1 VREREGREGG
11 REGGF
16 SVFLK
21 AKSEKR
27 MMGFGGAG
35 GGGGGG
41 MVAPLPTSTI
51 YVCNLPSGTDENL
64 LADHFGKIGLLKVR
78 ILLSPPPS
86 PLSPLSSVFQFHWV
100 IFRRSS
106 VFWSFDF
113 AVVLAVLWEKPL
125 VVLLFGLS
133 FLLLLTCNSMGPC
146 PLRDHLF

>member
-1 VREREGREGG
+1 M
-11 REGGF
+11 
-16 SVFLK
+16 K
-21 AKSEKR
+21 AKSKKR

-86 PLSPLSSVFQFHWV
+86 PLSPLSFVF
-100 IFRRSS
+100 
-106 VFWSFDF
+106 
-113 AVVLAVLWEKPL
+113 
-125 VVLLFGLS
+125 
-133 FLLLLTCNSMGPC
+133 
-146 PLRDHLF
+146 